1 MTLKKCSTIEIIL
14 DYNENQHIRETYL
27 DHCCIIILH
36 FVKSPNLEE
45 DLLYRLTEKHFIFD
59 KLSIYLVPVFS
70 MPIIVFRGHQ
80 IHINDETTA
89 SSFDLVFTI
98 SRPMARYAFFGSIYM
113 TIVITF
119 ERYCGKNLIF
129 NALCNY

>member
-1 MTLKKCSTIEIIL
+1 
-14 DYNENQHIRETYL
+14 
-27 DHCCIIILH
+27 
-36 FVKSPNLEE
+36 
-45 DLLYRLTEKHFIFD
+45 
-59 KLSIYLVPVFS
+59 

-89 SSFDLVFTI
+89 SSFDLVFTV

-119 ERYCGKNLIF
+119 ERYCGKNLILIPCLIVRSQIDIMKIRKDISKATF
-129 NALCNY
+129 KFYEF